1 MYGIIPYYSVL
12 SNTTIQHI
20 FVPDEEGF
28 VFFLSQMMSTMTYG
42 LRTWWSEQ
50 TSFHLSAAARNQDT
64 PSMLCRVM
72 LSMNNGV

>member
-42 LRTWWSEQ
+42 LRT
-50 TSFHLSAAARNQDT
+50 
-64 PSMLCRVM
+64 
-72 LSMNNGV
+72 